1 MKRLPL
7 LTVLVFLLGTLAAHA
22 APTVDDLAKFVAG
35 LPAKDSSLAALEKE
49 SWWTSYAD
57 ELNKKWARM
66 DERQLEHV
74 RGWADGNS
82 AVSHVSGT
90 VYYMFSGPDFLY
102 AHTFFPHAGHRP
114 GRYSANGGNS
124 RPVPQS
130 WARAKTLARF

>member
-1 MKRLPL
+1 MKRILL
-7 LTVLVFLLGTLAAHA
+7 LTVLASLLGTLAAHA

-35 LPAKDSSLAALEKE
+35 LPAKDPGLAALEKE

-66 DERQLEHV
+66 DERQLCHV
-74 RGWADGNS
+74 RSWAGDNS

-102 AHTFFPHAGHRP
+102 A
-114 GRYSANGGNS
+114 
-124 RPVPQS
+124 
-130 WARAKTLARF
+130 